1 MSKSVC
7 IINGHP
13 DPSTERLV
21 RALCDAYE
29 DGCRASGF
37 GVSRINIGEL
47 EVDLLGSAS
56 AFETPPAE
64 AILTERK
71 KIAEADHMALIFPLW
86 LGGIPAKTKAFFE
99 QAARGSF
106 FLAEADGNTKWPRKM
121 MKGKSARLVVTMGM
135 PGIVYK
141 AWLDEG
147 ALKVLERGM
156 LGMSGF
162 GPIHHTILGGAGE
175 LSARKVERWL
185 TRMHDLGLR
194 GE

>member
-7 IINGHP
+7 IVNGHP

-47 EVDLLGSAS
+47 DIEFLTSAE
-56 AFETPPAE
+56 AFEAPPAPQIV
-64 AILTERK
+64 AERQ
-71 KIAEADHMALIFPLW
+71 KIAEADHMVLVFPLW

-99 QAARGSF
+99 QAARSSF
-106 FLAEADGNTKWPRKM
+106 FVEEADGKAQWPRKM

-135 PGIVYK
+135 PGLVYK

-147 ALKVLERGM
+147 ALRVLERGM
-156 LGMSGF
+156 LGLSGF
-162 GPIHHTILGGAGE
+162 GPIKHTILGGAGD
-175 LSARKVERWL
+175 LSDKKAERWM
-185 TRMHDLGLR
+185 TRMRDLGSKAA
-194 GE
+194 